1 MNDLKLGVI
10 GLSHGN
16 GHPYSWSAIV
26 NGYDPVAM
34 EDCGFP
40 VIARYLKQQ
49 SWPEARL
56 GGADVTHVWTQS
68 AELSRSIAE
77 ATFIPEIAESL
88 EDLVGTVDAV
98 LLARDDHEHHLEHAG
113 PFLDAGIPIYID
125 KPIAT
130 SRARLNELRRRERFP
145 GHIFTCSAL
154 RYAPEMQLSERQW
167 EQIGKVARVH
177 ATTPK
182 DWDRYAVHIIE
193 PITVMLGSSRPIETV
208 AVDTNTDGGTTVQII
223 WDGSIEVRFTATGEP
238 SGPMVIEVIG
248 TGGSVALSEPDTFN
262 AFKAALHD
270 FANGVRAGEERTN
283 WAHVDRTVEILE
295 IGVR

>member
-34 EDCGFP
+34 EGCGFP
-40 VIARYLKQQ
+40 VIAHYLNQQ

-56 GGADVTHVWTQS
+56 GGANVTHVWTQS
-68 AELSRSIAE
+68 AEISRSIAE

-88 EDLVGTVDAV
+88 EDLIGTVDAV
-98 LLARDDHEHHLEHAG
+98 LLARDDHEHHLEHAR

-145 GHIFTCSAL
+145 GQIFTCSAL
-154 RYAPEMQLSERQW
+154 RYAPEMQLSERQR
-167 EQIGKVARVH
+167 ERIGEVARVH
-177 ATTPK
+177 AKTPK

-193 PITVMLGSSRPIETV
+193 PVTVMLGSSRPIEIV
-208 AVDTNTDGGTTVQII
+208 AVDTYTDGGTTVQIL

-238 SGPMVIEVIG
+238 SGPMLIEVIG

-270 FANGVRAGEERTN
+270 FASGVRAGEERTD
-283 WAHVDRTVEILE
+283 WANVDRIVEILE
-295 IGVR
+295 MGER